1 MAKLISADLTN
12 NKLCIIKYTTTN
24 RKILG
29 FFPNSFDAKILS
41 NTYHING
48 EIIFEKPITKLCG
61 LLSIS
66 NKDLTSI
73 LIPDSVE
80 SIDDRVFYICF
91 SLISITL
98 SNSLTTIG
106 KSAFRACGITSITI
120 PNSVMDIEECA
131 FESCF
136 KLSEFKGKFS
146 SQDGRCLIIDGVLNS
161 FAPAKLHKYTIPNDV
176 STIGYRAFSKCPI
189 HNITI
194 GNNVTTIGN
203 SAFNEC
209 KELETVTIHNG
220 VKTIGAESFVGCI

>member
-80 SIDDRVFYICF
+80 SIDDRVFVGCTNLENFRGKF
-91 SLISITL
+91 SSVDGRCLIQ
-98 SNSLTTIG
+98 NG
-106 KSAFRACGITSITI
+106 KLVSFARVGITDYTI
-120 PNSVMDIEECA
+120 PNSVT
-131 FESCF
+131 S
-136 KLSEFKGKFS
+136 
-146 SQDGRCLIIDGVLNS
+146 
-161 FAPAKLHKYTIPNDV
+161 
-176 STIGYRAFSKCPI
+176 IGNRAFSNCTNLI
-189 HNITI
+189 SINIPNSVISI
-194 GNNVTTIGN
+194 G
-203 SAFNEC
+203 E
-209 KELETVTIHNG
+209 
-220 VKTIGAESFVGCI
+220 ESFYGCTSLTNISISNNISVP